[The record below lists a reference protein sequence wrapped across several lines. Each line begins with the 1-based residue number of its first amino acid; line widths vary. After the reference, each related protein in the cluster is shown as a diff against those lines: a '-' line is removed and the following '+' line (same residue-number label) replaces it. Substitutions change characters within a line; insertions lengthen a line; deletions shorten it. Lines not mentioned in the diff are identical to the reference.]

1 LRITLDTNVLIS
13 TLIVNGKSKTL
24 LFMILRRKNELILS
38 KEILAEFAETSRNPK
53 IQRYV
58 NEEDTVRF
66 LRNLGS
72 IARIIRIKSKFRV
85 VREDPDD
92 DVILRTAHD
101 GKAKYIVS
109 GDRHLLELGTFRRI
123 RIVTIDEMLRILRT
137 RH

>member
-1 LRITLDTNVLIS
+1 
-13 TLIVNGKSKTL
+13 
-24 LFMILRRKNELILS
+24 MILRRKNELILS

>member
-1 LRITLDTNVLIS
+1 
-13 TLIVNGKSKTL
+13 
-24 LFMILRRKNELILS
+24 MILRRNNELILS

-58 NEEDTVRF
+58 NEEDIVRF

-123 RIVTIDEMLRILRT
+123 RIVTVDEMLRILRT
-137 RH
+137 DH